1 MSEADNPRPAAGQS
15 PQHGAARK
23 SRIISGDELS
33 AYQRWELPAVEGTLG
48 KNPNVLTA
56 KQIEQIQ
63 KQAYEEGFAQGRQDG
78 KAQVVAQ
85 AGRLAKLIG
94 LLNEPLADLD
104 QQVEH
109 ELVQLAMV
117 IARALVRREL
127 RSDPGAVV
135 AVVREA
141 MSVLPVAAR
150 HVSVHLHPEDAALVR
165 GALALPEGERAWRIV
180 EDPVL
185 ARGDCKVHTENSQID
200 ASIESRLTSIV
211 TAILGGERHDDRP
224 TS

>member
-1 MSEADNPRPAAGQS
+1 MSEADSPRHASGQS
-15 PQHGAARK
+15 PQHGATRK

-33 AYQRWELPAVEGTLG
+33 AYQRWELPAVEGALG

-85 AGRLAKLIG
+85 AGRLAKLIS

-109 ELVQLAMV
+109 ELVQLAVV

-165 GALALPEGERAWRIV
+165 STLALPEGERAWRIV

-211 TAILGGERHDDRP
+211 TAILGGERRDDRP